1 MINYGDNYCINCNM
15 NGHYYYNCKKPS
27 LSSGIIAVRL
37 KSTHIECCENHS
49 SEEESKKE
57 LQFLM
62 VKRKHTFGFIDFV
75 RGKYSVN
82 DKKHLLGMIN
92 EMTIVEKRKIKTDTF
107 DELWQY
113 LWGINANTGTH
124 DARGKKQSYD
134 NEKKHSENKLNTL
147 KMGVYL
153 EKTNYNLENLINESS
168 TNWSESEWEFPKGR
182 KNISETDIECAFREF
197 REETGINN
205 NNLKLIRNLL
215 PYEETFIGSNYESY
229 KNKYFVCIENS
240 CYNKQNNVVITDS
253 EGNIIKT
260 RMPTSLLKS
269 EREQMFDKNEISDVQ
284 WFSYSVCL
292 QKIRPYNKEKT
303 RMLESINNTLNN
315 YEIIE

>member
-1 MINYGDNYCINCNM
+1 
-15 NGHYYYNCKKPS
+15 
-27 LSSGIIAVRL
+27 
-37 KSTHIECCENHS
+37 
-49 SEEESKKE
+49 
-57 LQFLM
+57 
-62 VKRKHTFGFIDFV
+62 
-75 RGKYSVN
+75 
-82 DKKHLLGMIN
+82 MIN

-113 LWGINANTGTH
+113 LWGINANSGAH

-260 RMPTSLLKS
+260 RMPTSPLNS
-269 EREQMFDKNEISDVQ
+269 ERVQMFDKNEISDVQ